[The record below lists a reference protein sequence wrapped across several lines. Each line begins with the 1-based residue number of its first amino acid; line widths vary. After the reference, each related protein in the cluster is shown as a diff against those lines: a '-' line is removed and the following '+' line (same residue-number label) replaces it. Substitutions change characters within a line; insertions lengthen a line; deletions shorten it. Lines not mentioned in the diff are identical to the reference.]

1 MTTNISTPLK
11 KVLTLCLALLACLQ
25 VTLAQTANTI
35 TGTVKNEQG
44 ETLVGALVQ
53 ATGSTERAVT
63 DIDGHFTL
71 KAAPGQW
78 WTRWW

>member
-53 ATGSTERAVT
+53 ALSL
-63 DIDGHFTL
+63 IHI
-71 KAAPGQW
+71 
-78 WTRWW
+78 